1 MDLIYRICMNVTGV
15 AVGAGLGLALS
26 LIVLV
31 MLTMISTD
39 QFINI
44 YFGAVFGALGIMML
58 LKLYRKNKI
67 VNIDFGQ

>member
-1 MDLIYRICMNVTGV
+1 LIYIICMHVTGFV
-15 AVGAGLGLALS
+15 IGAGLGLTLS
-26 LIVLV
+26 IFVLV
-31 MLTMISTD
+31 LLTMISTD

>member
-1 MDLIYRICMNVTGV
+1 MYFAGILI
-15 AVGAGLGLALS
+15 GAGLGLSLS
-26 LIVLV
+26 FIVLV

-67 VNIDFGQ
+67 VNIDFGV